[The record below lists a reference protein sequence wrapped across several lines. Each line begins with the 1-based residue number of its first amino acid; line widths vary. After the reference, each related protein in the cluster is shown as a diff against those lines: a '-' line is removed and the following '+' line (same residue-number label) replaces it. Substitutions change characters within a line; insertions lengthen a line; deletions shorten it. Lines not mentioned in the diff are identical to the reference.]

1 MTIKG
6 YHFYI
11 REVTDPPSEW
21 RRVTDVPMSYVDFV
35 YTGLD
40 SATEYEFASVA
51 VDAGNNQ
58 STMSAALRASTL
70 TYETLDAPMSSEDST
85 PIDKLVNDAIDSY
98 KGGGISGGCLLGI
111 VGPKG
116 TYYKA
121 YGSAYGRALTL
132 DDKMRYGSITKMAT
146 ATLILAQIDAGH
158 ISFDDK
164 LSKFVSGVPNG
175 DIITIKQ
182 MLMMRAGIRDYIQQD
197 PTVSQSYFLNPTATF
212 DPIPYIKSYAPL
224 YKPDLGFNYSNSCYV
239 LLGKVL
245 EWCDDQYGTSRDAR
259 TIVLEDFLVP
269 FGMTES
275 EWPTGSYMSQPYSR
289 GWAIN
294 AAYQMIVT
302 TVNSLPLAGMLG
314 WLYWM
319 LVPMIAPGIPLTPTV
334 EFTAASTTWG
344 GTAGA
349 LDGTIHDLV
358 KFGVGLRDG
367 TLLSSN
373 MKQAREETFNTYI
386 IYTPTA
392 AWMGSGWSGAGL
404 GVMEFGTWQGWV
416 GNLAGYHSSLF
427 YNIESKAVIAIMFN
441 EMDASSYN
449 LFLQIAY
456 QLFPDSLDAAEWKL
470 RVNTGMAA
478 TDTFAKGWAYN
489 WHVIGDSDGVTQ
501 LPHKVGYYL

>member
-6 YHFYI
+6 YHFFM
-11 REVTDPPSEW
+11 REVTDPPSDW
-21 RRVTDVPMSYVDFV
+21 VRVTEVPMAYVDFT

-40 SATEYEFASVA
+40 SSSNYEFASVA

-58 STMSAALRASTL
+58 SVMSPVLKASTL
-70 TYETLDAPMSSEDST
+70 TYTTLDEPMSTSDTSVL
-85 PIDKLVNDAIDSY
+85 DKMVTDAIDSY
-98 KGGGISGGCLLGI
+98 KGEGISGGCLLGI

-116 TYYKA
+116 TYYNS
-121 YGSAYGRALTL
+121 YGSAYGRTLTI

-158 ISFDDK
+158 ISFGDK
-164 LSKFVSGVPNG
+164 LNQYVTGIANG
-175 DIITIKQ
+175 DQITIK
-182 MLMMRAGIRDYIQQD
+182 MLLMMRAGIRDYIQQD

-212 DPIPYIKSYAPL
+212 DPMPYIKSY
-224 YKPDLGFNYSNSCYV
+224 KPMYEPDRGFNYSNSCYF
-239 LLGKVL
+239 LLGKIL
-245 EWCDDQYGTSRDAR
+245 EWCDETYGTGRDIR

-275 EWPTGSYMSQPYSR
+275 EWPTGSYMTQPYSR

-294 AAYQMIVT
+294 AAYQMIVS
-302 TVNSLPLAGMLG
+302 TVNSLPLAGLLG

-344 GTAGA
+344 GAAGA
-349 LDGTIHDLV
+349 LDGPIHDLV
-358 KFGVGLRDG
+358 KFGVGLCEG
-367 TLLSSN
+367 TLLSAN
-373 MKQAREETFNTYI
+373 MKKIREETFNTYI
-386 IYTPTA
+386 VYTPTA
-392 AWMGSGWSGAGL
+392 PWMGNGWSGAGL
-404 GVMEFGTWQGWV
+404 GVMQFGTWLGWV
-416 GNLAGYHSSLF
+416 GNLAGYNSSVF
-427 YNIESKAVIAIMFN
+427 FNTESKSVIAIMFN

-456 QLFPDSLDAAEWKL
+456 KLFPDSLDAAEWKL
-470 RVNTGMAA
+470 RVNTGLAA
-478 TDTFAKGWAYN
+478 TDTFSKGGAYV
-489 WHVIGDSDGVTQ
+489 WHATGDSDGVTQ